1 MQITEPATINK
12 AKENVGQHVLDY
24 LDSILNAPL
33 RELDNIGTD
42 CTIEQAIKLWV
53 RLSLIKTRSRP
64 EIPLSTIL
72 NHIVPIIGHLQL
84 REVKRIE
91 LNRPFNYLLDE
102 NKTMEAKRTFA
113 LSKQFLRW
121 CVSQGYIEHSPLE
134 NMERRDV
141 GGRNPAPLSRVLSDA
156 EIWVFWH
163 GLNMWNF
170 SEQTRWALRL
180 ALLAARRPDEV
191 VRAKREEF
199 NLATGYW
206 HQGKRNKSRRD
217 HTLPLSPLMRHCI
230 EQLDLANVWGS
241 PWLVPSPVDPAKPMS
256 KGAIT
261 QALRRMIRNQDFGL
275 EPFTTR
281 DLRRTARTI
290 LAKLGVPNEVSRRI
304 MNHASEGMDRVYD
317 KHDYVSQMRD
327 ALNHYSN
334 YIEKIIHSDTW
345 ETLAHRYEGVALQLP
360 EESILRQVEK
370 CI

>member
-1 MQITEPATINK
+1 MQITDVTPVNK
-12 AKENVGQHVLDY
+12 ARENVGRHVLDY
-24 LDSILNAPL
+24 LDSILKAPL
-33 RELDNIGTD
+33 SELDNLDTD

-72 NHIVPIIGHLQL
+72 NHIIPIIGQL
-84 REVKRIE
+84 PLKGIKRIE
-91 LNRPFNYLLDE
+91 LNRPFNYLLDVD
-102 NKTMEAKRTFA
+102 KKMEAKRTFA

-141 GGRNPAPLSRVLSDA
+141 GGRNPDPLTRVLSDA

-163 GLNMWNF
+163 GLDMWDY

-180 ALLAARRPDEV
+180 ALLAARRPDEI

-206 HQGKRNKSRRD
+206 HQGKRNKSRRE
-217 HTLPLSPLMRHCI
+217 HTLPLSPLMRRCI
-230 EQLDLANVWGS
+230 EQLDIANIWDS
-241 PWLVPSPVDPAKPMS
+241 PWLVPSPVDPSRPMS
-256 KGAIT
+256 KGAVT
-261 QALRRMIRNQDFGL
+261 QAVRRMVRSPDFGL

-281 DLRRTARTI
+281 DLRRTARTT
-290 LAKLGVPNEVSRRI
+290 LARLGVPNEVSRRI
-304 MNHASEGMDRVYD
+304 MNHAAEGMDRVYD

-327 ALNHYSN
+327 ALNLYSKHIDN
-334 YIEKIIHSDTW
+334 IIHSDTW
-345 ETLAHRYEGVALQLP
+345 EELAHRYEGVPLQLP
-360 EESILRQVEK
+360 KESILWQNK
-370 CI
+370 